1 MHTRTDTTRLLTP
14 SNARKKGESS
24 GDARVVS
31 EGDRIPAAATRKP
44 CCAGPT
50 AATGQKRPVATAAR
64 CTRRFAPDACDESRN
79 HSPNQMVRHVPPR
92 PNALPVPLPS
102 REKMKTEARLK
113 RRHGRRIPR
122 LRATR
127 SRAPRASRSRGRAGA
142 RPRLRASAPATSRPL
157 APARSHRCCGLA
169 KLRPRNRAPAPPP
182 AAPEPLRS
190 RRRDSALR
198 DGLNAT
204 AAATRAADA
213 PLELVVV
220 GAGPAGLAVV
230 SPSSR
235 GSHATRARAAPPP
248 PSSGSG
254 GTPCSSARESST
266 PPAPGSRSG
275 GASWARRASRS
286 CDRRP
291 SSTLTPRASSTTR
304 CSPLLGPSV
313 GLLSWR
319 LCGVAPTAGRRRR
332 PPSSTTSARRWWR
345 ATSAAGR
352 STAA

>member
-1 MHTRTDTTRLLTP
+1 MRARTPPSPSSPFCKRPHGPAFRESTPSRCHLLAARGAQLRNAKMHTRTDTTRLLTP

-182 AAPEPLRS
+182 PPPRS
-190 RRRDSALR
+190 RFGRGAAILR
-198 DGLNAT
+198 FAM
-204 AAATRAADA
+204 A
-213 PLELVVV
+213 
-220 GAGPAGLAVV
+220 
-230 SPSSR
+230 
-235 GSHATRARAAPPP
+235 
-248 PSSGSG
+248 
-254 GTPCSSARESST
+254 
-266 PPAPGSRSG
+266 
-275 GASWARRASRS
+275 
-286 CDRRP
+286 
-291 SSTLTPRASSTTR
+291 
-304 CSPLLGPSV
+304 
-313 GLLSWR
+313 
-319 LCGVAPTAGRRRR
+319 
-332 PPSSTTSARRWWR
+332 
-345 ATSAAGR
+345 
-352 STAA
+352 